1 MSIFIVIECVS
12 NRLVIL
18 ERKEYVVGVHAL
30 VVELTS
36 RSIDLVH
43 PVVSTQDQ
51 DDKTMGRAD
60 NQPFDRRPVT
70 EYWPRHR

>member
-1 MSIFIVIECVS
+1 MSIFIVIEFVS

-36 RSIDLVH
+36 RSIDRSGPSCGQH
-43 PVVSTQDQ
+43 SGP
-51 DDKTMGRAD
+51 G
-60 NQPFDRRPVT
+60 
-70 EYWPRHR
+70 